1 MFRKKVSY
9 FVAWDY
15 YDDSMN
21 VIGVGDGIIQLNGTM
36 TIEDRDNLKE
46 TIKNMHEREFH
57 ATKITAITRL

>member
-21 VIGVGDGIIQLNGTM
+21 VIGVGDGIIQLDGTM
-36 TIEDRDNLKE
+36 TIEDRDNLKGKIE
-46 TIKNMHEREFH
+46 NMHERKFH
-57 ATKITAITRL
+57 AIKITAITRL